1 MATIDYVEIPAS
13 ATRLQSCASQGT
25 SDLRP
30 AVKVVTSLP
39 HPESTPRGT
48 PSTPAS
54 AQSPTAAATA
64 KSGFSLQQA
73 LLSSTFQLPANAP
86 SAPRATKGTPKLLS
100 TRDPL
105 SIPITTAN
113 FRRFVA
119 KVGPVFWL
127 QDRLEE
133 IVMWRRG
140 WKYTAVWMCAYAFL
154 CYYPRLAL
162 LLPVVAVLGVLLG
175 SHSCLRNGGDVAA
188 SSQPA
193 KVPPPPPAQ
202 VSDWSMD
209 WLANVQAIQNLMGAF
224 SDAHDQVYP
233 IVPHL
238 NHSSPYTPVIFSL
251 TVATLVVSVPMVALI
266 PLRTTF
272 LVLGLTPFALTHP
285 FTMYTLYPIIF
296 EMTAGHL
303 ATLHV
308 RLTRLVDNDRLEDKH
323 WRSELREV
331 ELWENE
337 RWAGVSGTDDGGTGD
352 AGWSKANLRPGE
364 RKAWTRGRDG
374 WSGVS
379 DDGSGDVSNLTFSL
393 SPGWLFVETE
403 DWRPDL
409 EASWIGCEHADQ
421 DGWVYTDDVWM
432 HPSSAP
438 RDVWKQSS
446 GMTRRRRWVR
456 RIYYDPAAA
465 G

>member
-13 ATRLQSCASQGT
+13 ATRLQLCGAAGKD
-25 SDLRP
+25 DLRP

-39 HPESTPRGT
+39 QPESAPRGT
-48 PSTPAS
+48 PPTS
-54 AQSPTAAATA
+54 AAVQSPTA
-64 KSGFSLQQA
+64 KPGFNLQQA
-73 LLSSTFQLPANAP
+73 LLSATFQLPANAP

-140 WKYTAVWMCAYAFL
+140 WKYTTVWMCAYTFL

-162 LLPVVAVLGVLLG
+162 LLPVVFLLG
-175 SHSCLRNGGDVAA
+175 AILGTHPALRNGGDLSA

-193 KVPPPPPAQ
+193 KVPPPTPSP
-202 VSDWSMD
+202 VPEWSMD
-209 WLANVQAIQNLMGAF
+209 WLGNVQAIQNLMGAF
-224 SDAHDQVYP
+224 SDAHDKVYP
-233 IVPHL
+233 VVPHL
-238 NHSSPYTPVIFSL
+238 NHTTPYTPVVFTL
-251 TVATLVVSVPMVALI
+251 TVAALILAMPLVALI
-266 PLRTTF
+266 PLRAAF
-272 LVLGLTPFALTHP
+272 IILGLAPFVLTHP
-285 FTMYTLYPIIF
+285 FTMYTLYPLLR
-296 EMTAGHL
+296 EWAARRL
-303 ATLHV
+303 VTLHV
-308 RLTRLVDNDRLEDKH
+308 RVMKLVDNDRLEDKH
-323 WRSELREV
+323 WRSELRDV

-337 RWAGVSGTDDGGTGD
+337 RWAGVSGADDGGSGD
-352 AGWSKANLRPGE
+352 AGWNKSNLRPGE

-379 DDGSGDVSNLTFSL
+379 DDGSGDVSSNLTFSL

-409 EASWIGCEHADQ
+409 EASWIGPECADQ

-432 HPSSAP
+432 NPSSVP
-438 RDVWKQSS
+438 KDTWKQTS

-456 RIYYDPAAA
+456 RIYFDPAAA
-465 G
+465 R